1 MKSEWTKKKLSD
13 IADFNPRETIKKGA
27 IAKKIPMD
35 VLRPSYRDIPYYVEE
50 CFSGGT
56 KFRNGDTIMARITPC
71 LENGKTA
78 QVSILNDGEVGFGS
92 TEYIV
97 FRAKE
102 GIADKDYLYYL
113 VCSPEVREP
122 AIKSMVGSSG
132 RQRVQTDV
140 VKNLEIDVPP
150 LVEQEKIGSFLKA
163 FDDKIALNDR
173 INKNLEQQAVF
184 LFKKWFIE
192 FDNTSRNRLETRFGL
207 IPDSFKLLKNGELP
221 LVVTDY
227 VANGSFASLKANVT
241 LYQEPNYAYFIRNT
255 DLKSGTFEVFVD
267 EHSYNFLSKSTLYG
281 GEIIISNVGDVGSVF
296 LCPKLDKPMTLGNN
310 IIMLRPEQ
318 ENLRYYFY
326 IWFKWLYGQSLIQG
340 IKGGSAQPKF
350 NKTDFKNLPIFLPPD
365 DLLEQF
371 HQIVKPMFELIDEN
385 NAENQALTTTRNV
398 LLPKLMSG
406 ELDVSDIDL

>member
-1 MKSEWTKKKLSD
+1 MKNWRRVGMKSEWTKKKLSD

-35 VLRPSYRDIPYYVEE
+35 VLRPFYRDIPYYVEE
-50 CFSGGT
+50 GFSGGT

-150 LVEQEKIGSFLKA
+150 LIEQEKIGSFLKA

-173 INKNLEQQAVF
+173 INKNLLQQAVAMF
-184 LFKKWFIE
+184 NKFYDASTNQQPFTTLINVLGGGTPKTGNPE
-192 FDNTSRNRLETRFGL
+192 FWDGSIPFFTPKDVGTPYTFNTEKYITELGLKHCNSRLYPTNTTFVTARGTVGKISLAGAPMAMNQSCYALTSE
-207 IPDSFKLLKNGELP
+207 IVDPLL
-221 LVVTDY
+221 VYFY
-227 VANGSFASLKANVT
+227 VLKAVNALKRKASGAVFDAIVT
-241 LYQEPNYAYFIRNT
+241 RDF
-255 DLKSGTFEVFVD
+255 D
-267 EHSYNFLSKSTLYG
+267 
-281 GEIIISNVGDVGSVF
+281 GEIINILSDADSEAA
-296 LCPKLDKPMTLGNN
+296 LSIIKPMMGAIHNN
-310 IIMLRPEQ
+310 SK
-318 ENLRYYFY
+318 ENMRL
-326 IWFKWLYGQSLIQG
+326 
-340 IKGGSAQPKF
+340 SAVRD
-350 NKTDFKNLPIFLPPD
+350 T
-365 DLLEQF
+365 
-371 HQIVKPMFELIDEN
+371 
-385 NAENQALTTTRNV
+385 

-406 ELDVSDIDL
+406 EINISSLDL